1 MSAAGAAGAAT
12 VCYRPA
18 HCGCIGG
25 ASLPL
30 LAPPAVTTRSASGAS
45 LTALKLHSNARW
57 HFKLGEKIK
66 EVTCYFMQRPPASP
80 HAYLPNTS
88 TGRSQ
93 FDDSYLNADNWSP
106 SLMTAKDYSSLGF
119 IGPFWFS
126 PLSSCPCIEHPRS
139 AFSTSS
145 AGFQS
150 QGSVEV
156 CFSPALIWNDRKR
169 RYFSLFGLFS
179 WSYTSSPFSIP
190 LWGCC
195 DMRTPRQ
202 FIRPSLPGCSKHER
216 WRERSEAVW
225 EGGSADALLSEEKSG
240 VTSAVR
246 WETGQ
251 PQVHGL
257 EWGYS

>member
-1 MSAAGAAGAAT
+1 
-12 VCYRPA
+12 
-18 HCGCIGG
+18 
-25 ASLPL
+25 
-30 LAPPAVTTRSASGAS
+30 
-45 LTALKLHSNARW
+45 
-57 HFKLGEKIK
+57 
-66 EVTCYFMQRPPASP
+66 
-80 HAYLPNTS
+80 
-88 TGRSQ
+88 
-93 FDDSYLNADNWSP
+93 
-106 SLMTAKDYSSLGF
+106 MTAKDYSSLEF

-126 PLSSCPCIEHPRS
+126 LSVYWTS
-139 AFSTSS
+139 ALSLLSSTSS

-150 QGSVEV
+150 QLSVQV
-156 CFSPALIWNDRKR
+156 CFSPALIWNATKR

-202 FIRPSLPGCSKHER
+202 FIRPSLSGCSKHER

-246 WETGQ
+246 WDTGQ